1 MDDYQQPDNQQP
13 AAPESETPGAETPTG
28 TKRLHRSIDQRMLL
42 GVCGGLAEYFETDAT
57 LVRILFLL
65 LALVG
70 GGGVVLYAALAIIMP
85 SEDKLD
91 AHPREAARATVDEAV
106 ESVNQAVGQASAWVR
121 EKTGRSSSS
130 SSGPGTE

>member
-1 MDDYQQPDNQQP
+1 MDDYQHQSGEQAEPGE
-13 AAPESETPGAETPTG
+13 AESPPSGP
-28 TKRLHRSIDQRMLL
+28 KRLYRSADQRMLL

-57 LVRILFLL
+57 LVRVIFLL

-106 ESVNQAVGQASAWVR
+106 ESVNQAVNQATSWVR
-121 EKTGRSSSS
+121 DKTSRSRSSR
-130 SSGPGTE
+130 GER

>member
-57 LVRILFLL
+57 LVRIVFLL

>member
-121 EKTGRSSSS
+121 EKTGRSSSNRK
-130 SSGPGTE
+130 PK